1 MMMFNLANVLTGK
14 LVGTLGL
21 EREFAV
27 AVAGVIASGGLTYAI
42 IVYPFLAPF
51 IGTLQGVVAIFG
63 ISGIIGF

>member
-1 MMMFNLANVLTGK
+1 MIEVTNALVPK

-42 IVYPFLAPF
+42 LVYPFLAPF
-51 IGTLQGVVAIFG
+51 IGTLQGVIAIFG
-63 ISGIIGF
+63 ISGIVGF